1 MSKQLREALEVL
13 GIPAD
18 SDYERATHAYR
29 RLARVTHPD
38 RSAAPDAAER
48 FATVAAAY
56 RLVSGSF
63 VPAQSDE
70 GMAASAPG
78 DLSPRR
84 HRGGRGTLSG
94 HVWTATPDRA
104 WSDWPSQVSPYLRT
118 GLWDRSSI
126 VAGPVMVRQ
135 APDDVGV
142 SAE

>member
-18 SDYERATHAYR
+18 SDHEQATHAYR

-48 FATVAAAY
+48 FATVTAAY

-63 VPAQSDE
+63 LSAQSDE
-70 GMAASAPG
+70 GMAASEPG
-78 DLSPRR
+78 RDLSPRP
-84 HRGGRGTLSG
+84 HLDGRGTLED
-94 HVWTATPDRA
+94 HVWPATPDRV
-104 WSDWPSQVSPYLRT
+104 SDWPSQVAPYLRT

-126 VAGPVMVRQ
+126 VAGPVMIRQ

-142 SAE
+142 STV